1 LEFVEKEN
9 LQHEQL
15 WYEVCA
21 WFEAETF
28 RRTME
33 AIGKRLA
40 GKLRRALYDRGINIR
55 VDRNT
60 SSVDALCACLD
71 SDAASILAGS
81 CSTPKQSRDGA
92 RGAPKDP
99 DGEDG
104 DDDDDGRDSRRR
116 PSVSHDDHSNRQSG
130 STGSIASDEVYA
142 QKLFLMMY

>member
-1 LEFVEKEN
+1 
-9 LQHEQL
+9 
-15 WYEVCA
+15 
-21 WFEAETF
+21 
-28 RRTME
+28 
-33 AIGKRLA
+33 
-40 GKLRRALYDRGINIR
+40 

-81 CSTPKQSRDGA
+81 CPTPQKSRDGA

-116 PSVSHDDHSNRQSG
+116 PPVSHDDHSNRQSG
-130 STGSIASDEVYA
+130 SIGSIASDEVYA